1 MATFVSMMN
10 FTEQGIKKIGDT
22 TKRAAAMKTA
32 AKKMGVKVV
41 STYWTLGA
49 HDGVL
54 ILEAPDG
61 ETATAFL
68 LQLGALGNVKTTTSR
83 AFSASEMDQVLAK
96 MNA

>member
-1 MATFVSMMN
+1 MATFISMMN
-10 FTEQGIKKIGDT
+10 FTEQGIQAVGET
-22 TKRAAAMKTA
+22 TKRAAAMKSS
-32 AKKMGVKVV
+32 AKKMGVKIV

-68 LQLGALGNVKTTTSR
+68 LQLGMRGNVKTTTSR

-96 MNA
+96 MNS